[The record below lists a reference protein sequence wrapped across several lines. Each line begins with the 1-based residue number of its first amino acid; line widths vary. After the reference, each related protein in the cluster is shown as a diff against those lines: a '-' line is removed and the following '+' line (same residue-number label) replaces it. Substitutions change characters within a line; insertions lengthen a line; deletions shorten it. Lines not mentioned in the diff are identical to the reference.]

1 MSEQKSMRKLPMED
15 ITATVKS
22 MQRDLDHAYVQ
33 VKELT
38 PGTNEYLV
46 YLFKVRTLADEII
59 RWTLL

>member
-1 MSEQKSMRKLPMED
+1 MSDVTAMEKLPQEQIIATIESMR
-15 ITATVKS
+15 
-22 MQRDLDHAYVQ
+22 RDLDHAYMQ

>member
-1 MSEQKSMRKLPMED
+1 MIRLPQEETVAMIESMR
-15 ITATVKS
+15 
-22 MQRDLDHAYVQ
+22 RDLDHAYMQ

-46 YLFKVRTLADEII
+46 YVFKVRTLADEII